1 MQSILD
7 SVTSAPTTI
16 IVMKS
21 SIGLL
26 FSFFLT
32 HVIISLL
39 TLYLFDDVNAT
50 NALFSNSIFLL
61 EVILISQISKS
72 NLKDAIRISLTY
84 LYTLVGGILVLVA
97 WFIKPET
104 ENNISLLIIIIAFS
118 LQALIVQIFRYFKT
132 IT

>member
-7 SVTSAPTTI
+7 AVTSASTKR

-26 FSFFLT
+26 FSFFFT

-39 TLYLFDDVNAT
+39 IMYLFDDINAA
-50 NALFSNSIFLL
+50 NVLFSNSIFLL
-61 EVILISQISKS
+61 EIILLSQIGRS

-84 LYTLVGGILVLVA
+84 LYILIGAILVLVA
-97 WFIKPET
+97 WYIKPEI
-104 ENNISLLIIIIAFS
+104 ENNISLLIIVIAFS

>member
-7 SVTSAPTTI
+7 SVTSAPTKI

>member
-7 SVTSAPTTI
+7 SVTSAPTKI

-61 EVILISQISKS
+61 EVILISQIGKS

>member
-1 MQSILD
+1 
-7 SVTSAPTTI
+7 
-16 IVMKS
+16 MKS

-61 EVILISQISKS
+61 EVILISQIGKS